1 MIYQR
6 TFRYEM
12 RREVV
17 SFERECEMP
26 VFYEGVQVGT
36 GRVDFFVEEVVS
48 VELNAGNR
56 DLALVVF

>member
-1 MIYQR
+1 
-6 TFRYEM
+6 M